1 MKVYLDNAATTPLDP
16 EVINAMLP
24 VMQNSFGNPSSI
36 HSWGRETKTALENA
50 RKTVARLLNAAPS
63 EIFFTSGGT
72 EANNTAIF
80 CTIRDLGIKHAITSR
95 IEHHAVLHTLEELS
109 KDGKIK
115 LSIVDLDEKGHIL
128 LEHLEELL
136 KSHERSLV
144 SLMHGNNEIG
154 NILPIKEVGDLCEK
168 YNAVFHSD
176 TVQTMAHFPFDL
188 KKINIH
194 FINCASHKFHGP
206 KGVGFLYINS
216 KIRIHPLIFGGSQER
231 NMRGGTENVYG
242 IVGLAK
248 AMEIAYSNLDEHR
261 EKITGLKNYMADKLK
276 ANITDIK
283 FNGDTLGKSLYTVLN
298 VSFPSSE
305 NSEMLLFN
313 LDIAGIACSG
323 GSACSSG
330 TDAGSHVLKALY
342 GNSDRPSVRFSFSKY
357 NTKEE
362 VDYAVEK
369 LKELYAVHS
378 EYKSH

>member
-1 MKVYLDNAATTPLDP
+1 MKAYLDNAATTPLDP
-16 EVINAMLP
+16 EVLKAMLP
-24 VMQNSFGNPSSI
+24 IMQNSFGNPSSI
-36 HSWGRETKTALENA
+36 HSWGRETKTAVENA
-50 RKTVARLLNAAPS
+50 RKTVAKFLNAAPS

-95 IEHHAVLHTLEELS
+95 IEHHAVLHSLEELA
-109 KDGKIK
+109 KEGKIK
-115 LSIVDLDEKGHIL
+115 LSYVDLDEKGHVKL
-128 LEHLEELL
+128 NHLEELL
-136 KSHERSLV
+136 KSNDKTLV
-144 SLMHGNNEIG
+144 SLMHGNNELG
-154 NILPIKEVGDLCEK
+154 NLLPLEEVGALCEK
-168 YNAVFHSD
+168 YNAIFHCD

-188 KKINIH
+188 KKINVH
-194 FINCASHKFHGP
+194 FITCAAHKFHGP
-206 KGVGFLYINS
+206 KGVGFLYINN
-216 KIRIHPLIFGGSQER
+216 KVRIHPFIFGGSQER

-248 AMEIAYSNLDEHR
+248 AMEIAYSQLDEHMNH
-261 EKITGLKNYMADKLK
+261 ITGLKNYMAKQLQ
-276 ANITDIK
+276 AAIPEIK
-283 FNGDTLGKSLYTVLN
+283 FNGDTMGKSLYTVLN
-298 VSFPSSE
+298 VSFPASD

-330 TDAGSHVLKALY
+330 TDTGSHVLKALY

-369 LKELYAVHS
+369 LKELFVVHS
-378 EYKSH
+378 ER